1 MGSNIRFTFND
12 INNLIQSWLDWQDAK
27 SWARKRHPAWVQLA
41 TQYKRPEIRET
52 YRNKILDEYSKVH
65 WILK

>member
-1 MGSNIRFTFND
+1 MNYTWND
-12 INNLIQSWLDWQDAK
+12 IAQIVKAWLEWQDAK
-27 SWARKRHPAWVQLA
+27 NWARKRHPAWVQLA

-52 YRNKILDEYSKVH
+52 YRNKILDEYNNTH

>member
-1 MGSNIRFTFND
+1 MGSNIRFTWND
-12 INNLIQSWLDWQDAK
+12 INNLIKSWFEWQDAK
-27 SWARKRHPAWVQLA
+27 NWAKKRYPAWVQLA

-52 YRNKILDEYSKVH
+52 YRTKILDEYSKAH